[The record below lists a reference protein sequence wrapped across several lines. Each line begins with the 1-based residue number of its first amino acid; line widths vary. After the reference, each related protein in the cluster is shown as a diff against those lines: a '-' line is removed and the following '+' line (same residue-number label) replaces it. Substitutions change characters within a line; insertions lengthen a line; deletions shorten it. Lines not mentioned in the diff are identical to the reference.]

1 VFHYNHMRVH
11 LARLGLR
18 LDERQESIGGKDK
31 ILYATLLKFDAV
43 METPRRTCASICYG

>member
-1 VFHYNHMRVH
+1 MFYHNHLGIH

-18 LDERQESIGGKDK
+18 LDKRQESVGGKDE

-43 METPRRTCASICYG
+43 MDTPRRTCASISYG